1 VVSLYPRA
9 FAAYNDGSI
18 RRVGA
23 KKISDKK
30 NWGEASKGVAPFWL
44 PLTSFAP
51 GCELDDYRIACFLSR
66 NGELTAYGVDSPVVD
81 YSYFHQP
88 LIEWM
93 IDKLN
98 TQQDSGPAEDMP
110 ALLAQA
116 GKPRHALI
124 SIGATRYTA
133 FGEQTFLALGDKI
146 WVVLYPASRYAP
158 SAIAQ
163 AIQTGKLSGDMS
175 VLCQAVLAAPAPSV
189 TVTASAPQ
197 LTPEAL

>member
-1 VVSLYPRA
+1 
-9 FAAYNDGSI
+9 
-18 RRVGA
+18 
-23 KKISDKK
+23 
-30 NWGEASKGVAPFWL
+30 
-44 PLTSFAP
+44 
-51 GCELDDYRIACFLSR
+51 
-66 NGELTAYGVDSPVVD
+66 DSPVVD

-133 FGEQTFLALGDKI
+133 FGEQTFLTLGDKI

-189 TVTASAPQ
+189 TDSAPQ